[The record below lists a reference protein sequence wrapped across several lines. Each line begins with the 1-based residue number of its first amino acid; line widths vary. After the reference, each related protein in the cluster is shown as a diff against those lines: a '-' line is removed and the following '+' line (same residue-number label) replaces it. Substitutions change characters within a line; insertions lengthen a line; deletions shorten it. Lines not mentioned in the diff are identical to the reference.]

1 MAVLSA
7 HRVGKLFGERVL
19 FSGLSFEINE
29 HDKVGLVGENGCG
42 KTTLF
47 RMLTGEYS
55 IDEGDV
61 VTAKGTRIG
70 YLEQHACS
78 GEERTLWDEVE
89 SVFAPVMAVERELA
103 EVTAALSGP
112 RAGDE
117 TLIERQHLLREQFE
131 RMGGLYYKSRVRSTL
146 LGLGFEERAFSQ
158 SIRSLSGG
166 QKSKAAMGRLLLSD
180 ANLLLLDEPTNHLD
194 IPSVE
199 WLEEFLR
206 NYPGTVVVIS
216 HDRYF
221 LDRVT
226 TRTLEICGGHL
237 FATNGNYTAHRAA
250 RDKDKEV
257 IEKHFKTQMRAIHKL
272 EDNITLL
279 RSWNREKSIRAAE
292 SREKR
297 LERLRAELEIP
308 ESERDSIRF
317 DFTAEQVSGN
327 EVLNAGELTMGFGSR
342 PLFSNA
348 ELHLRRGERVFLIG
362 PNGCGKTTLLKILN
376 GTLTPWSGY
385 VLPGAKVRI
394 GYYDQTQAGLDDSK
408 MVIDEVWDAYPRLS
422 QTEVRNALAA
432 FLFRGEDVF
441 AEVGKLSGGERARIL
456 LLKLMLARDN
466 FLLLDEPTNHLDI
479 TSCEALEEALAG
491 YDGTVFIVSHD
502 RYFINRLATR
512 VVRLT
517 ADGCRSFP
525 GNYDDYLE
533 QFNEETAAATV
544 AQPPKENAYKKRKEA
559 ESAQRRLK
567 GRLTRTEEAVAAAEE
582 RVSRLQQQLD
592 SDEVAAD
599 YERLMSVT
607 AEWEEASRE
616 LERLMEEWEGL
627 QLEWES
633 CTAGEEN
640 FD

>member
-7 HRVGKLFGERVL
+7 HHVGKQFGERTL
-19 FSGLSFEINE
+19 FSGLTFEINE

-55 IDEGDV
+55 IDMGDV
-61 VTAKGTRIG
+61 VTAKTTRIG

-78 GEERTLWDEVE
+78 GEEHTLWDEVE
-89 SVFAPVMAVERELA
+89 SVFAPVMAVEAELA
-103 EVTAALSGP
+103 DVTARLSGDGE
-112 RAGDE
+112 GDE
-117 TLIERQHLLREQFE
+117 ALIERQHLLQEQYE

-146 LGLGFEERAFSQ
+146 LGLGFAEHAFSQ
-158 SIRSLSGG
+158 PVSSLSGG
-166 QKSKAAMGRLLLSD
+166 QRSKAAMGRLLLSD

-194 IPSVE
+194 IAAVE

-206 NYPGTVVVIS
+206 GYPGTVVVIS

-226 TRTLEICGGHL
+226 TRTLEISGGKL
-237 FATNGNYTAHRAA
+237 YATGGNYSAHRAA
-250 RDKDKEV
+250 REKEREV
-257 IEKHFKTQMRAIHKL
+257 AAKHYKTQMRAIHKL

-279 RSWNREKSIRAAE
+279 KSWNREKSIRAAE

-308 ESERDSIRF
+308 EAERDSIRF
-317 DFTAEQVSGN
+317 DFTAEETSGN
-327 EVLNAGELTMGFGSR
+327 EVLNAGDLAMGFGGR
-342 PLFSNA
+342 ELFRDV
-348 ELHLRRGERVFLIG
+348 ELHVRRGERVFLLG

-376 GTLTPWSGY
+376 GALTPRSGY
-385 VLPGAKVRI
+385 VLPGAKVRV
-394 GYYDQTQAGLDDSK
+394 GYYDQTQAGLDNDK
-408 MVIDEVWDAYPRLS
+408 MVIDEIWDAYPRLS

-432 FLFRGEDVF
+432 FLFRGEEVF
-441 AEVGKLSGGERARIL
+441 AQVGKLSGGERARIL

-479 TSCEALEEALAG
+479 ASCEALEEALAG

-512 VVRLT
+512 VVRMT
-517 ADGCRSFP
+517 PDGCRSFP

-533 QFNEETAAATV
+533 KFTEETVAAASP
-544 AQPPKENAYKKRKEA
+544 APPKENAYKQRKEA
-559 ESAQRRLK
+559 ESARRK
-567 GRLTRTEEAVAAAEE
+567 RQTRLARVEEAITASEQEVA
-582 RVSRLQQQLD
+582 RLQAQMN
-592 SDEVAAD
+592 DEAVAAD
-599 YERLMSVT
+599 YEQLMAVTLSWQEESARLAALMD
-607 AEWEEASRE
+607 EWEA
-616 LERLMEEWEGL
+616 L
-627 QLEWES
+627 QLEIEQ
-633 CTAGEEN
+633 E
-640 FD
+640 